1 MQQMNGFAL
10 DPENAKQIRVEFAK
24 KNSKLRRDRK
34 YYEDVAAGI
43 TPSQAPMGQPPQL
56 VVPQQYNMRVPNLH
70 RPLSATICDALPRYQ
85 GQAYASHGGPAYG
98 GYDWSQAYAAPSF
111 GAAAGPSGTRNPPSL
126 TLHVAN
132 LSPDT
137 TDQELRSVFS
147 QCPGFKTLRVTSLR
161 GSLVAFVEFI
171 DLPSSSMGMQLWQ
184 GQLLRP
190 TDRFLSQLPL
200 AFVLLIIHVRMT
212 RPAGRHFASNS
223 PNPVPSSRATCMR
236 DSKACSSFPPFAAT
250 LFRCISCRLPLC
262 GGFQI
267 YASAINC

>member
-1 MQQMNGFAL
+1 MNGFAL

-70 RPLSATICDALPRYQ
+70 RALSATPCDVLLRYQ

-98 GYDWSQAYAAPSF
+98 GYDWSQAAYAAPSF

-190 TDRFLSQLPL
+190 TDRFLPQLPL
-200 AFVLLIIHVRMT
+200 AFALLILHVLMT

-236 DSKACSSFPPFAAT
+236 DSKVCSSFLPFATT
-250 LFRCISCRLPLC
+250 LFPVVSLADFRHVVV
-262 GGFQI
+262 FKH